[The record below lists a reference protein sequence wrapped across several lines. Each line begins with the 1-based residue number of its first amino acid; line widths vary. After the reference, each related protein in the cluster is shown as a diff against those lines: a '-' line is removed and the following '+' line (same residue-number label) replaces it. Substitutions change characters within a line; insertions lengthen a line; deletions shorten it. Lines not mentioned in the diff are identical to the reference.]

1 LTPSSGINRYFFDDE
16 SVPDIAENRDVS
28 PSTIY
33 NHKAVAQKTMHTDDV
48 FFSALHGMSVVRDR
62 ARAQRLAETY
72 PDGVMPDGRRIVV
85 IAA

>member
-1 LTPSSGINRYFFDDE
+1 
-16 SVPDIAENRDVS
+16 
-28 PSTIY
+28 
-33 NHKAVAQKTMHTDDV
+33 MHADDV
-48 FFSALHGMSVVRDR
+48 FFSALHGMSVVRDQ